1 MSNFWPQMIELQVGC
16 GATRTTYTTFDYNL
30 TIDAYYCAQKDTFY
44 SQKDKKKRKLP
55 TVLSGATITEEG
67 ELVLQ
72 CGEKSNQTYT
82 IFNYNL
88 TLNASYCGDQQGEY
102 VISRQSSSA
111 SGKDAKFAWI
121 CVILFA
127 VYLVV

>member
-1 MSNFWPQMIELQVGC
+1 MIELQVGC
-16 GATRTTYTTFDYNL
+16 GATPTTYTTFDYNL

-44 SQKDKKKRKLP
+44 SQKDKKKHKIP
-55 TVLSGATITEEG
+55 AVLTGATVTEEG

-72 CGEKSNQTYT
+72 CGANSNQTYT
-82 IFNYNL
+82 TFNYNL
-88 TLNASYCGDQQGEY
+88 TLNASYCGGEQGEY
-102 VISRQSSSA
+102 VASRQPNSA

-127 VYLVV
+127 VYFVV

>member
-88 TLNASYCGDQQGEY
+88 TLNASYCGGQEGEY
-102 VISRQSSSA
+102 LAKRQSNA
-111 SGKDAKFAWI
+111 GSGRDVKFALI
-121 CVILFA
+121 CLVIVA
-127 VYLVV
+127 VTLVL